1 AAVPGGGVSPR
12 SAATQAK
19 REEMAM
25 AYWLLKTEPETFSWD
40 DQVKRG
46 GKGEPWTGVRNYRAR
61 EHLKAMRLGDH
72 AFFYHTGDEK
82 QVVGIVEVIREAYP
96 DPTDDTAVFRAVD
109 VKAVRPLPKPVTLK
123 AVKADRRLED
133 MVLAK
138 QPRLSVQPVT
148 ADEWRIVCSM
158 GGIEA

>member
-1 AAVPGGGVSPR
+1 
-12 SAATQAK
+12 
-19 REEMAM
+19 M

-40 DQVKRG
+40 DQVARG

-61 EHLKAMRLGDH
+61 AHLKAMRLGDQ

-109 VKAVRPLPKPVTLK
+109 VKAVRPLPKPVTL
-123 AVKADRRLED
+123 ASVKADRRLKD

-148 ADEWRIVCSM
+148 EHEWRIVCSM